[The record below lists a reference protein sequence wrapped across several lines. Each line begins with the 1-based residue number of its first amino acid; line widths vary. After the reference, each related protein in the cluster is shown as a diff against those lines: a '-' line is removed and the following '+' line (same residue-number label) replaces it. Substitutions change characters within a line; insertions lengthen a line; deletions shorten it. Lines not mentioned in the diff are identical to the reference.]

1 MLVTLKD
8 VLKIAEAKKL
18 AVGAFN
24 TPNLES
30 LTAVL
35 EAKSACGDYAC
46 AGSRGDGPCQAG

>member
-35 EAKSACGDYAC
+35 EAAAAKAISAPARIPR
-46 AGSRGDGPCQAG
+46 SSIL